1 MGSTVA
7 NGVSRGCFTSVSR
20 VFRRCFAGVLQ
31 VSHRVFREFR
41 GCLAAVSQL
50 FRAVSQQIRTVNLC
64 KKPVALRYLEAKRST
79 LQPRRMASTHG
90 LDASTLTEH
99 GVTVYPPSRYL
110 DASSTLQPRR
120 GLDARLDAA
129 STARRQ
135 GSAQLL

>member
-20 VFRRCFAGVLQ
+20 VFRSCFAGVLQ
-31 VSHRVFREFR
+31 VLHRVFREFR
-41 GCLAAVSQL
+41 GCLTAVSQL

-64 KKPVALRYLEAKRST
+64 KKPVALRYLEARRST

-99 GVTVYPPSRYL
+99 GVTVP
-110 DASSTLQPRR
+110 TLSIPRR
-120 GLDARLDAA
+120 
-129 STARRQ
+129 
-135 GSAQLL
+135 